1 MMAINIHA
9 PLCICLSDFTDSSDD
24 PHSCLNILVVKAY
37 GESEFW
43 LSGGKAIL
51 VFILFAF
58 TFVSMVGGNP
68 QHDPYGF
75 RYWNNPGAF
84 AEYFPQESSDN
95 LKDSS
100 LPSGTRRLP
109 ASDRNTSP

>member
-1 MMAINIHA
+1 MAINIHA

-68 QHDPYGF
+68 QHDAYGF